1 MKFEI
6 NTIEGIEENIMAV
19 IRKSLIKF
27 SKRWAP
33 IGLGVSNN
41 GIKFSLTDKLPNST
55 TSPMD
60 MALNVGT
67 SDTWVNISVNETP
80 EKFMGVVNSN
90 GVWTVS
96 KSFKNVK
103 SISLN
108 DFDNIFIGHKTNT
121 VLINFSTET
130 SISVDLKLIMVEK
143 PIDSSES
150 INLISSQNIQAISA
164 CSYGI
169 YPRFSLGKGCLT
181 IDWDIPECFEESVK
195 NILQNVQ
202 NNAIK
207 IS

>member
-41 GIKFSLTDKLPNST
+41 GIKFSLTDKLANST

-103 SISLN
+103 SVS
-108 DFDNIFIGHKTNT
+108 K
-121 VLINFSTET
+121 FSH
-130 SISVDLKLIMVEK
+130 
-143 PIDSSES
+143 
-150 INLISSQNIQAISA
+150 
-164 CSYGI
+164 
-169 YPRFSLGKGCLT
+169 
-181 IDWDIPECFEESVK
+181 
-195 NILQNVQ
+195 
-202 NNAIK
+202 
-207 IS
+207 